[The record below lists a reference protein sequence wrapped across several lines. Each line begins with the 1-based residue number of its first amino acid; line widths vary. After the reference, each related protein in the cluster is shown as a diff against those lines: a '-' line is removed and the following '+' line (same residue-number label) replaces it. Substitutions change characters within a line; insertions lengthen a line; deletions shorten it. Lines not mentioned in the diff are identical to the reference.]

1 MTTERIIITGF
12 MGSGKST
19 VARALALLLA
29 AEMIDLDE
37 AITREALRSPGE
49 IIESDGEAAFREIE
63 TRALAGVLASERNEV
78 IALGGGAWTLPRNR
92 DLIKSKGALSVWLD
106 APFDLCWSRIQN
118 SEAHRPLAR
127 TEASAR
133 ALYDHRREQY
143 RLADLS
149 ISADKNK
156 THDQIGA
163 EIFALI
169 KQARARR
176 PA

>member
-1 MTTERIIITGF
+1 MTNERIIVTGF

-19 VARALALLLA
+19 VARAIALLLGS
-29 AEMIDLDE
+29 EMIDLDE

-49 IIESDGEAAFREIE
+49 IIESDGEEAFREIE
-63 TRALAGVLASERNEV
+63 TRTLADVLASEGNEV
-78 IALGGGAWTLPRNR
+78 IALGGGAWTVPRNR

-106 APFDLCWSRIQN
+106 APFDLCWSRIRN
-118 SEAHRPLAR
+118 SDGHRPLAR

-133 ALYDHRREQY
+133 ALYNQRREQY

-149 ISADKNK
+149 ISVDENK

-163 EIFALI
+163 EILALI
-169 KQARARR
+169 THARR
-176 PA
+176 DQRS